1 MLVKSVAVADITD
14 LITCVVASIYN
25 FFKDCEA
32 SNGSKKETKERWNKG
47 ESNGCWGRS

>member
-1 MLVKSVAVADITD
+1 MTIKSVAIANITD
-14 LITCVVASIYN
+14 LITCAVTSIYN

-32 SNGSKKETKERWNKG
+32 SNGSKKERKERWNKR